1 MSDKLLLIYN
11 KNDVNCR
18 SNIYIGE
25 QLICSR
31 VKGFSIDKQS
41 LNLPNLKLKHIQHYD
56 FIGVNRFLSN
66 FVGDKVNMNL
76 ERLMKNIVNPF

>member
-1 MSDKLLLIYN
+1 MLIYN
-11 KNDVNCR
+11 KNDVNYR
-18 SNIYIGE
+18 SNIYIDE
-25 QLICSR
+25 QLVCSR